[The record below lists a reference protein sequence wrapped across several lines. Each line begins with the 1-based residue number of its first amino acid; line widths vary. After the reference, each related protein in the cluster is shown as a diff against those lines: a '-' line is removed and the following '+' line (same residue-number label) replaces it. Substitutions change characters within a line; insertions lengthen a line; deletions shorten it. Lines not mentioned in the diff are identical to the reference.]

1 MVEYIHKAFLKSL
14 KHVKSL
20 GSFGWSQ
27 FLQKSVYFY
36 LRDSL
41 SLYLWIF
48 FSRKGMFYYMFKM
61 SWDMVCPE
69 LELGYIVWVQMDI
82 DTLAWALTSVMYLL
96 HPDFKS
102 FVRCFVWF

>member
-1 MVEYIHKAFLKSL
+1 
-14 KHVKSL
+14 
-20 GSFGWSQ
+20 
-27 FLQKSVYFY
+27 
-36 LRDSL
+36 
-41 SLYLWIF
+41 
-48 FSRKGMFYYMFKM
+48 
-61 SWDMVCPE
+61 MVCPE